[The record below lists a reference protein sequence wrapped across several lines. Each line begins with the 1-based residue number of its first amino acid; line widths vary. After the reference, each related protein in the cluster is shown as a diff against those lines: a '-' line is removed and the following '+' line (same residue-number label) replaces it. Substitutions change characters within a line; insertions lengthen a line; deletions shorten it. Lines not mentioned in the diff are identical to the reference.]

1 MHDAA
6 GIVPAVNTQRLHQ
19 SKRRRFG
26 MEYLAVRPWLYSN
39 QDHGRVIVFYCIV
52 TLLVFFDKSYGEK

>member
-1 MHDAA
+1 
-6 GIVPAVNTQRLHQ
+6 
-19 SKRRRFG
+19 